1 MATESK
7 GRNESLTGLS
17 EGEAKE
23 FHKIFMA
30 SFVVFIGIAIIAHI
44 LAWSFRPWL
53 WEDPAT
59 MASNLL
65 EGAQQTL
72 ATILPILA

>member
-44 LAWSFRPWL
+44 LAWAWQPWL
-53 WEDPAT
+53 RVPGEQA
-59 MASNLL
+59 ALL
-65 EGAQQTL
+65 LDGAQQTL
-72 ATILPILA
+72 ATILPVLA